1 MICPFPLTSCA
12 VAGTK
17 SCVSHTRTSLPH
29 WQKRRKCI
37 LNSHSEL
44 HAALRLESFVYSWSL
59 LLPVSPLWFS
69 LSWTSNERR
78 RKGFVQVT
86 MWPLLVKV
94 QEITPSPH
102 PTPNYP
108 CCVCVWVGGHE
119 MSNTRVGVCSW
130 PCPPCCKTRL
140 TEDSNSTFRS
150 FVFGRSQVQMQ
161 LQIAP
166 SFPPHKST

>member
-17 SCVSHTRTSLPH
+17 SCVPHTRTSLPH
-29 WQKRRKCI
+29 WQKKRNCI

-44 HAALRLESFVYSWSL
+44 HAAWRLESFVYSWSL

-69 LSWTSNERR
+69 LSWTSNGRR

-94 QEITPSPH
+94 QEITPSLH

-108 CCVCVWVGGHE
+108 CCVWGWGDTRWATQGLVFVLDLALFAVKLGWRRTLTVRFAASNLGGL
-119 MSNTRVGVCSW
+119 SCKCS
-130 PCPPCCKTRL
+130 
-140 TEDSNSTFRS
+140 FR
-150 FVFGRSQVQMQ
+150 
-161 LQIAP
+161 
-166 SFPPHKST
+166 